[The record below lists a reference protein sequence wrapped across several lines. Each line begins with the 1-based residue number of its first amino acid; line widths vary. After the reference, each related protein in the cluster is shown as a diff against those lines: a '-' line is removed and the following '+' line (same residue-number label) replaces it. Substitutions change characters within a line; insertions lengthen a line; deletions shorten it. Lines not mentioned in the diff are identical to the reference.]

1 MVSDVGGKR
10 GAARNLYCGRFFCF
24 WQLFPLTAT
33 AFTQNLESASLL
45 RFPLSY
51 RSYFLIRLVYGSLDP
66 ATTISSL
73 WLLGIVMGVGAARPR
88 LLPWVAIVLF
98 TFAVVNLLLARMVFA
113 WVERWLAQRRT
124 REIMGVLFF
133 FSIVSLQLVGPL
145 IAFYGHKSKP
155 EARFLWQELS
165 KAQKPLP
172 PSLAAAAIAETAQGR
187 HWTGVFSL
195 LLLALYGIAFLRL
208 LNFRLRAE
216 YHGENLSQSAGR
228 KVSPGERLPSIPAG
242 ICPDCPDP
250 SPQSSKRSCVISAEA
265 GR

>member
-1 MVSDVGGKR
+1 
-10 GAARNLYCGRFFCF
+10 
-24 WQLFPLTAT
+24 
-33 AFTQNLESASLL
+33 
-45 RFPLSY
+45 
-51 RSYFLIRLVYGSLDP
+51 
-66 ATTISSL
+66 
-73 WLLGIVMGVGAARPR
+73 MGVGAARPR

-133 FSIVSLQLVGPL
+133 LSIVSLQLFGPL

-187 HWTGVFSL
+187 HSDRR
-195 LLLALYGIAFLRL
+195 AFL
-208 LNFRLRAE
+208 F
-216 YHGENLSQSAGR
+216 Y
-228 KVSPGERLPSIPAG
+228 
-242 ICPDCPDP
+242 CC
-250 SPQSSKRSCVISAEA
+250 RSMELHFC
-265 GR
+265 GC